1 MNFIIENANNN
12 ALHPSLKELC
22 SIVLKEQ
29 DPSQRSRGKEEGL

>member
-12 ALHPSLKELC
+12 ALHPSLKKLC

-29 DPSQRSRGKEEGL
+29 DPSQRLREN